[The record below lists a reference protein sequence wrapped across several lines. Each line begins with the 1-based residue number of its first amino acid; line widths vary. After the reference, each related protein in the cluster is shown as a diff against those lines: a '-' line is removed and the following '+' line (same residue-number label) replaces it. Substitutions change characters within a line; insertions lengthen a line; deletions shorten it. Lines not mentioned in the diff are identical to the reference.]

1 MVSQV
6 LRFAVLELTRD
17 ETHVAI
23 AQLQKMQ
30 RLVPFV
36 PEYGLSR
43 VAVLLLRLLL
53 ERKGTLGTTGCGPMD
68 LDKQILFDRRQR

>member
-36 PEYGLSR
+36 PEYG
-43 VAVLLLRLLL
+43 
-53 ERKGTLGTTGCGPMD
+53 
-68 LDKQILFDRRQR
+68 